1 MGGVSEWLGERCR
14 DSVGQETEQHSEN
27 VTESRQTVAS
37 LVSIRNFFPS
47 ELESTLPQ
55 V

>member
-27 VTESRQTVAS
+27 VTESPGR
-37 LVSIRNFFPS
+37 L
-47 ELESTLPQ
+47 LPA
-55 V
+55 